1 MEKYF
6 LMENFDIRESEMFQS
21 DEFNISEIGYR
32 SNALY
37 EISMFEEYIE
47 RIMIPDTE
55 QEYLERISSLVF
67 IGVVIME
74 SDDYETLDLFRR
86 LKGYSDS

>member
-86 LKGYSDS
+86 LKGYNDS